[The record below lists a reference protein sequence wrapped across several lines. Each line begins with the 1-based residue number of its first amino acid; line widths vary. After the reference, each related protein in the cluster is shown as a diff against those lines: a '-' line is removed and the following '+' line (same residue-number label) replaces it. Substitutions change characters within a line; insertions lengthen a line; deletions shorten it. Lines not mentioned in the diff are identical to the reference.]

1 MTDIFR
7 ANALLKK
14 NREKKIWVN
23 EWRKEKQRESLRKR
37 KRKLRKKESLARRE
51 DNFFVGSDFLSR
63 PHTQTRCGSE

>member
-51 DNFFVGSDFLSR
+51 DNFLLALIF
-63 PHTQTRCGSE
+63 